1 MKYESI
7 LFNCI
12 NSKFSVLLFLETEAD
27 VAEISLVENL
37 FEKLNLQPNTSTDE
51 GQSIVHA

>member
-1 MKYESI
+1 VKYESI

-12 NSKFSVLLFLETEAD
+12 NSKFSVLLFSETEAD